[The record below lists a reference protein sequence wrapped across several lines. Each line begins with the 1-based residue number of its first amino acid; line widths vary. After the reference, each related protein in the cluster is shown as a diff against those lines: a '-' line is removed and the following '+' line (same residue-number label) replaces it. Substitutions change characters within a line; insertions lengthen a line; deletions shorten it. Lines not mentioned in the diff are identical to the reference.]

1 METKVKRMIQIT
13 NENRA
18 FLLKTFG
25 VTREMIRYA
34 LVFDQKHGRSDL
46 AKRIRKTALEHGG
59 IVVNVVP
66 ECETIHDA
74 NGMMRQRFENGV
86 TLEVNKNTGW
96 LTVTDRAGRKV
107 REANCSTFEQFY
119 MEQIF
124 AAGL

>member
-46 AKRIRKTALEHGG
+46 AKRIRQTALEHGG

-74 NGMMRQRFENGV
+74 NGMMRQRFENGAM
-86 TLEVNKNTGW
+86 LEVNKSTGW
-96 LTVTDRAGRKV
+96 LIIMDKTGRKV
-107 REANCSTFEQFY
+107 REASCPTIEQLY

-124 AAGL
+124 ASGL

>member
-13 NENRA
+13 NEDRA

-34 LVFDQKHGRSDL
+34 LVFDKKHGRSDL
-46 AKRIRKTALEHGG
+46 AKRIRTVALQRGG
-59 IVVNVVP
+59 KLMNLIP

-74 NGMMRQRFENGV
+74 NGMMRQQFENGAQIE
-86 TLEVNKNTGW
+86 LNKSTAW
-96 LTVTDRAGRKV
+96 LRVTDRHGKHV
-107 REANCSTFEQFY
+107 REVSCPTIQQLYIEQV
-119 MEQIF
+119 F

>member
-59 IVVNVVP
+59 VVVNVVP

-74 NGMMRQRFENGV
+74 NGMMRQRFENGI

-107 REANCSTFEQFY
+107 REANCSTIEQFY